1 MPKKILITLLA
12 VVLAL
17 APVCALA
24 AQFSTDPDAIELAAK
39 SILMLEV
46 YDADNELLATGS
58 GFVAFNNRTL
68 ITNYHVIEGADWMLA
83 NSDDGYE
90 YMVTKVLIADE
101 DKDIAICEFMSPT
114 DLTPL
119 TLNIDGD
126 LKRAQNVV
134 AIGNPMGTVVG
145 ATNTVSIGN
154 ISALYQDESVRWIQF
169 TAPISEGSSGGA
181 LFDDQGQVIG
191 MTSAYVIDA
200 QNMNLAIHISE
211 VADLFALAPERAV
224 SFAEYLSGTDAR
236 IAGTPEPKDAI
247 VSYRPLKTGDQG
259 EAVRRL
265 QKALAELGYFTGTVD
280 GIFGEQTEAAVRQF
294 NTDHDIS
301 NPGCASMRTQLM
313 LYQGNPSPCGD
324 APMALYFSD
333 EAYAEWE
340 FLNDGDCSIRFE
352 VTNGSPQKTVRSYE
366 LCVYAED
373 ARGNDLY
380 DNAVYS
386 GTTRARLA
394 PGETAYSDY
403 IAIPQGD
410 QIETVYCGIRQ
421 VIYTDGTACTLPD
434 DEVTYDSW
442 VVGSADSQ

>member
-17 APVCALA
+17 APICALA

-211 VADLFALAPERAV
+211 VADLFAQAPERAV
-224 SFAEYLSGTDAR
+224 SFAEYLSGTDAQV
-236 IAGTPEPKDAI
+236 AATPEPKDAI

-265 QKALAELGYFTGTVD
+265 QNALAELGYFTGSID
-280 GIFGEQTEAAVRQF
+280 GIFGKQTEAAVRQF
-294 NTDHDIS
+294 NTDNNISDADI
-301 NPGCASMRTQLM
+301 ASARTQLI
-313 LYQGNPSPCGD
+313 LYRGNPLPYGD
-324 APMALYFSD
+324 AEMALYFAD
-333 EAYAEWE
+333 EAYAAWE
-340 FLNDGDCSIRFE
+340 FLDNGNCSIHFE
-352 VTNGSPQKTVRSYE
+352 VTNGGQKTVQSYE
-366 LCVYAED
+366 LYVYAED

-380 DNAVYS
+380 DNTVYYE
-386 GTTRARLA
+386 TTQTRLA

-403 IAIPQGD
+403 ITIPDGD
-410 QIETVYCGIRQ
+410 RIAAVYCGIHQ
-421 VIYTDGTACTLPD
+421 VTYTDGTTCTLPD